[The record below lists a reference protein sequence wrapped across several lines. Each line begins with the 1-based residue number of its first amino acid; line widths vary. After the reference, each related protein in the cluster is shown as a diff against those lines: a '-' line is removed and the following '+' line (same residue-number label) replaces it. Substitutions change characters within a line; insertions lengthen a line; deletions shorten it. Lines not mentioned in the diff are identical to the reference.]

1 MKTFFILFILFVIL
15 IIFAVHK
22 DSQGKH
28 TENGERI
35 EYFLSANSFGSIP
48 SNVAVRAILKQD
60 NIYFYMKN
68 DSSVNVILKYDKIT
82 ATKLTSD
89 KEIQQKS
96 KSVGGRAV
104 LGGLVL
110 GPIGAIVGGM
120 SGIGSKKETVIH
132 NYIVI
137 NYLNNFDEI
146 DVILLDICNSSMGWD
161 KFLKELQEKANVV
174 PEKSVEL

>member
-1 MKTFFILFILFVIL
+1 MKTFLLLFILFVVL
-15 IIFAVHK
+15 MFLAVRK

-35 EYFLSANSFGSIP
+35 EYFLSANAFGSIP

-60 NIYFYMKN
+60 SIYFYMKN
-68 DSSVNVILKYDKIT
+68 DNTTNVTLRYNKIS
-82 ATKLTSD
+82 AVKLTSS

-104 LGGLVL
+104 LGGIVL

-120 SGIGSKKETVIH
+120 SGIGSKQENIVH

-137 NYLNNFDEI
+137 NYLNNLGEI
-146 DVILLDICNSSMGWD
+146 DVILLDICNSSMGWN
-161 KFLKELQEKANVV
+161 KFLEELQEKANVV